1 MKIYQKII
9 FIIFLLSVLFGAPF
23 MVHIVG
29 ATSISELK
37 SKIDERNTKI
47 QDLEKEISGYQKM
60 IEAVGKEKDTLQNA
74 VQILEISGK
83 KLATDMKI
91 TENKISLADSNIGK
105 LSVEISDKKQQ
116 ITQNDEA
123 LSESIRRLYDFD
135 STSLIEIVVGYEKMS
150 DFWNII
156 ENLEKFQSSIQDNL
170 NTLRVLKEEYT
181 NKKSSEEQKRRE
193 LANLKSQL
201 ADQKKIVDYNKTEQ
215 TKLLKETQNKES
227 VYKTMVAEKLRLKE
241 QFEKELLNLES
252 ELRVTI
258 DPNSIPKAHAGIL
271 DWPLDSIFIT
281 QYFGNTEFSK
291 TTTAYNGNGH
301 NGIDFRASV
310 GTPIKASLGGVV
322 MGTGNTDE
330 SRGCYSYGRWILI
343 KHENGLSTLYAHLS
357 LIKVNTG
364 QTVNNGDVIGYSGN
378 TGYSTGPHLHFT
390 VYATQ
395 GVQIVKLGDI
405 KKITNCGNVKMPV
418 APLEAYLNP
427 LNYLQ

>member
-1 MKIYQKII
+1 MKTYQKITCI
-9 FIIFLLSVLFGAPF
+9 FFLLLVFFGAPF
-23 MVHIVG
+23 MVRIVS

-60 IEAVGKEKDTLQNA
+60 IETIGKEKDTLQNA

-83 KLATDMKI
+83 KLVANMKI
-91 TENKISLADSNIGK
+91 TEKKISLADSNIGK

-116 ITQNDEA
+116 IIQNDKA
-123 LSESIRRLYDFD
+123 LSESIRRMYEFD

-170 NTLRVLKEEYT
+170 STLRILKEEYT

-193 LANLKSQL
+193 LANLKAQL
-201 ADQKKIVDYNKTEQ
+201 ADQKKIVDYNKAEQ

-227 VYKTMVAEKLRLKE
+227 NYKTMVAEKLRLKE

-252 ELRVTI
+252 ELRITI
-258 DPNSIPKAHAGIL
+258 DPNSIPKARAGIL
-271 DWPLDSIFIT
+271 AWPLDSIFIT

-301 NGIDFRASV
+301 NGIDFRASI

-322 MGTGNTDE
+322 TGTGNTDE
-330 SRGCYSYGRWILI
+330 SRGCYSYGKWVLI

-357 LIKVNTG
+357 LIKATTG

>member
-1 MKIYQKII
+1 
-9 FIIFLLSVLFGAPF
+9 
-23 MVHIVG
+23 MVRIVS

-60 IEAVGKEKDTLQNA
+60 IETIGKEKDTLQNA

-83 KLATDMKI
+83 KLVANMKI
-91 TENKISLADSNIGK
+91 TEKKISLADSNIGK

-116 ITQNDEA
+116 IIQNDKA
-123 LSESIRRLYDFD
+123 LSESIRRMYEFD

-170 NTLRVLKEEYT
+170 STLRILKEEYT

-193 LANLKSQL
+193 LANLKAQL
-201 ADQKKIVDYNKTEQ
+201 ADQKKIVDYNKAEQ

-227 VYKTMVAEKLRLKE
+227 NYKTMVAEKLRLKE

-252 ELRVTI
+252 ELRITI
-258 DPNSIPKAHAGIL
+258 DPNSIPKARAGIL
-271 DWPLDSIFIT
+271 AWPLDSIFIT

-301 NGIDFRASV
+301 NGIDFRASI

-322 MGTGNTDE
+322 TGTGNTDE
-330 SRGCYSYGRWILI
+330 SRGCYSYGKWVLI

-357 LIKVNTG
+357 LIKATTG